1 MLIEE
6 HKQVFTSPS
15 SNQLMVLTKQCL
27 KGKSQKGGKDETDLF
42 GAFVSLD
49 PSNNLNALSNDKGC
63 PGQGHNKIPVHIT
76 KCLLHTKYKQNT
88 VQTVLNKVLMLKG
101 T

>member
-1 MLIEE
+1 
-6 HKQVFTSPS
+6 
-15 SNQLMVLTKQCL
+15 MVLTKQCL

-49 PSNNLNALSNDKGC
+49 PRNNLNALSNDKGC
-63 PGQGHNKIPVHIT
+63 PGQGLTYHVHI
-76 KCLLHTKYKQNT
+76 TKYKQNT
-88 VQTVLNKVLMLKG
+88 VQTVINKVLMLKG